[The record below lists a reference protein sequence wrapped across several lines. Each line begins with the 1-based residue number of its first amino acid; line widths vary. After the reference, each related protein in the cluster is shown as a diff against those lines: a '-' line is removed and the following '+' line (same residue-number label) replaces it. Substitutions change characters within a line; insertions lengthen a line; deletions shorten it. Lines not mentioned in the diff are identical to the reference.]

1 VADRVRIDIAFEGGI
16 SLAVSVPTTTADDL
30 DRALGNPDAESFTFE
45 AEDGHYTLSV
55 HKIIFVKRSQ
65 REQVVGFGAIEAAG

>member
-16 SLAVSVPTTTADDL
+16 SLAVTIPTTTADDL
-30 DRALGNPDAESFTFE
+30 DRALGNPDVDSLTFE
-45 AEDGHYTLSV
+45 AEDGHYTVSV
-55 HKIIFVKRSQ
+55 RKIVFVKRSQ